1 MDWHKNEEINPVE
14 LEGSNCRIY
23 GLKEK
28 NKKATTYNKSQFR
41 RQKTG
46 NKKEHELTPTRP
58 ASSQYLERIPRMYA
72 DDTHLTYADSDVNA
86 IISCLNED
94 LQNISEWLIAN
105 KLTLNMTK
113 TVFMLIGSRQKLR
126 TLTATLILTISGTH
140 INKVATS
147 ISLGIFK

>member
-58 ASSQYLERIPRMYA
+58 ASSQYLERIEYLECMLM
-72 DDTHLTYADSDVNA
+72 THILHM
-86 IISCLNED
+86 
-94 LQNISEWLIAN
+94 LIA
-105 KLTLNMTK
+105 M
-113 TVFMLIGSRQKLR
+113 
-126 TLTATLILTISGTH
+126 
-140 INKVATS
+140 
-147 ISLGIFK
+147 